1 MEEQEFKQAYREVNP
16 QPCPFEKAVLSYRCG
31 CEKHQRVFIAEREG
45 VACQSQAAQSIC
57 QQVHVHLQKNAQFA
71 LKLPDLTQPLPH
83 AKAMKLQCGGLVGLQ
98 QNLADSVPQSI
109 HEVNNIYSLIREAVK
124 IYQTIAQFPYSQI
137 VKFIV
142 HYQVRKHKRLK

>member
-16 QPCPFEKAVLSYRCG
+16 HPCPFEKAILSYRCG

-45 VACQSQAAQSIC
+45 VACRTQSAHAVC
-57 QQVHVHLQKNAQFA
+57 QQVHAQLQKNAQFA

-98 QNLADSVPQSI
+98 NSLPDIPPESM
-109 HEVNNIYSLIREAVK
+109 HEVDNIYALIRDA
-124 IYQTIAQFPYSQI
+124 IQMYQTIAQFPYAQI

-142 HYQVRKHKRLK
+142 HYQVRRHK